1 MYKKR
6 RLKKGPIFALI
17 GIISLITL
25 IIIGFN
31 LYKYYTS
38 YEYKL
43 GKVGY
48 NEKEVATLLKADQ
61 KVIDKALKKYDEY
74 LIPLTNEKYFL
85 WKNYKT
91 YKEYINK
98 KLSETNNLDYKDIVT
113 KVNVKRNYAF
123 YTHTTKTNIEKKT
136 AILVNKYNYL
146 PDKYAPDDIVSV
158 SNQHG
163 YGENKIKK
171 EVYEAFKNMFND
183 AKKEKITLI
192 INSGYRDYNYQKKL
206 YDEYKNT
213 KGEEYADGYAARPN
227 FSEHQTGLA
236 LDIIT
241 PGASGKTF
249 ENTDAFKWLDKN
261 AHKYGFVLRY
271 PKDKEDVTGY
281 SYESWHYRYL
291 GKDLATKVKNSSLTY
306 DEYYA
311 YYIDGE

>member
-91 YKEYINK
+91 YKK
-98 KLSETNNLDYKDIVT
+98 
-113 KVNVKRNYAF
+113 
-123 YTHTTKTNIEKKT
+123 H
-136 AILVNKYNYL
+136 
-146 PDKYAPDDIVSV
+146 
-158 SNQHG
+158 
-163 YGENKIKK
+163 
-171 EVYEAFKNMFND
+171 
-183 AKKEKITLI
+183 
-192 INSGYRDYNYQKKL
+192 
-206 YDEYKNT
+206 
-213 KGEEYADGYAARPN
+213 N
-227 FSEHQTGLA
+227 F
-236 LDIIT
+236 
-241 PGASGKTF
+241 F
-249 ENTDAFKWLDKN
+249 
-261 AHKYGFVLRY
+261 
-271 PKDKEDVTGY
+271 
-281 SYESWHYRYL
+281 
-291 GKDLATKVKNSSLTY
+291 
-306 DEYYA
+306 
-311 YYIDGE
+311 